1 VSTAACDAFLF
12 DCTSFVFDKGK
23 NVSPSFFLFLYSNAF
38 VECVNVCGRER
49 ERGSGCV
56 KAEALMQRYKRFRFL
71 VLCFISQRYLYS
83 ESKKKKT
90 QEKKRGY
97 PLSFSCFFFYF

>member
-1 VSTAACDAFLF
+1 
-12 DCTSFVFDKGK
+12 
-23 NVSPSFFLFLYSNAF
+23 
-38 VECVNVCGRER
+38 
-49 ERGSGCV
+49 V

-97 PLSFSCFFFYF
+97 PLSFSCFFFIFDATIVPRPANYPQLN